1 MEVIG
6 KVSTIAVVMDAN
18 VLVPAALCDFLLR
31 AASKDIYRLV
41 WTEDILEEVR
51 RTLVNDLGKSET
63 LANKRI
69 EAMKDAFPEALVTQ
83 HSSLISVMTN
93 DPKDRHVL
101 AAAVVSG
108 AQIIV
113 TSNLVDFPPE
123 SLLPF
128 SLEALSPDRFL
139 RDLLARDR
147 ELVGEI
153 LTQQA
158 AALRNPPKTAE
169 DILDELARI
178 APEFVARYR
187 A

>member
-1 MEVIG
+1 VEVNW
-6 KVSTIAVVMDAN
+6 KVSAITVVMDAN

-31 AASKDIYRLV
+31 AAAKDIYRLI

-51 RTLVNDLGKSET
+51 RTLINDLGKSEM

-69 EAMKDAFPEALVTQ
+69 EAMKAAFPEALVTQ
-83 HSSLISVMTN
+83 HIPLISAMTN

-108 AQIIV
+108 ATIIV

-128 SLEALSPDRFL
+128 SLEALSPDHFVS
-139 RDLLARDR
+139 DLLALDR
-147 ELVGEI
+147 ELVSET

-158 AALRNPPKTAE
+158 AALRNPPKTVE

-178 APEFVARYR
+178 VPVFVARYR

>member
-1 MEVIG
+1 
-6 KVSTIAVVMDAN
+6 MDAN

-31 AASKDIYRLV
+31 AASKDMYRLV

-51 RTLVNDLGKSET
+51 RTRINDLGKSET

-83 HSSLISVMTN
+83 HTSLIPAMTN

-101 AAAVVSG
+101 AAAVISG

-113 TSNLVDFPPE
+113 TSNLSDFPHE
-123 SLLPF
+123 SLSPF
-128 SLEALSPDRFL
+128 SIEALSPDRFL
-139 RDLLARDR
+139 CDLLARDR
-147 ELVGEI
+147 DLVGEI
-153 LTQQA
+153 LTEQA
-158 AALRNPPKTAE
+158 IALRNPPKTVE
-169 DILDELARI
+169 NILDGLVQF
-178 APEFVARYR
+178 APEFVAQYR

>member
-1 MEVIG
+1 M
-6 KVSTIAVVMDAN
+6 TVVMDAN

-31 AASKDIYRLV
+31 AASKDMYRLI

-51 RTLVNDLGKSET
+51 RTLINDLGKSET

-69 EAMKDAFPEALVTQ
+69 EAMKDAFPEALATGYTP
-83 HSSLISVMTN
+83 LISAMTN

-113 TSNLVDFPPE
+113 TGNLVDFPPA
-123 SLLPF
+123 SLAPF
-128 SLEALSPDRFL
+128 PLEALSPDQFL
-139 RDLLARDR
+139 SDLLAIER

-153 LTQQA
+153 LAQQA
-158 AALRNPPKTAE
+158 AVLRNPPKTVE
-169 DILDELARI
+169 DILDELRRI

>member
-1 MEVIG
+1 MSAI
-6 KVSTIAVVMDAN
+6 TVVLDAN

-31 AASKDIYRLV
+31 AAAKDMFRLI

-69 EAMKDAFPEALVTQ
+69 EAMKTAFPEALVTQ
-83 HSSLISVMTN
+83 HIPLISAMTN

-108 AQIIV
+108 ARVIV

-123 SLLPF
+123 SLSPF
-128 SLEALSPDRFL
+128 SIEALSPDRFL
-139 RDLLARDR
+139 SDLLAFDR

-153 LTQQA
+153 LAQQA
-158 AALRNPPKTAE
+158 AALRNPPKTVE
-169 DILDELARI
+169 NILDELARI
-178 APEFVARYR
+178 VPAFVARYR